1 MDILNIDIK
10 SHVPDI
16 IDAYTEVFGEEYR
29 YIIQEKL
36 KNIYYI
42 TYNNARGLDGYA
54 YFLEKS
60 KRCELNIKF
69 LKQIGVD
76 VSKYKK
82 QDFING
88 IDDELNRIITIYID
102 GIKAFDTDIDM
113 AKIDFTNKQDM
124 RLVLRLS
131 IQLDLL
137 NILKN
142 PSTEEITQNNYIK
155 FYQSEEY
162 KQLKVKIDEYIEKY
176 KQVEAEYREFLKQT
190 EKYRKY
196 VENENEREEKI
207 ERAKSFELFREIQE
221 LLPKDVLQILNQK
234 YNAETEKMKA
244 LFDNGIDF
252 KADIEYYSEEDEEK
266 LLDESTSEEQKN
278 KIYYYRLRYLKNMG
292 MDIKNLSRMNTGYD
306 QYKKY
311 TETENARKLIPTPKA
326 ASDIQ
331 KCRENKYE
339 ECRRKY
345 IYTKPEYKQA
355 AANLGRKEFVYKE
368 IEKNTVGA
376 TLGINVFGVCK
387 PILFFTVRKNE
398 EGMLDF
404 ILLHEFCHMIEY
416 TSKGSKICCGF
427 EIVGGDKIESNPY
440 DNKNR
445 KYERM
450 NETITDMFAMEARE
464 ILQSKGIYMLEDK
477 EHTRGIVDDKNTSS
491 ITKIIVKPLL
501 SRYRKQVIDAR
512 IWGDFQGLYDA
523 IGEKNFEELNDV
535 VNNVDY
541 LISQGL
547 VQKINTNQHDDE
559 LVLNFKSEVSR
570 IEEIYNNI
578 QMHCMENNIDYE
590 ER

>member
-29 YIIQEKL
+29 CIIQEKL

-42 TYNNARGLDGYA
+42 TYNNARGINGYA

-69 LKQIGVD
+69 LKEIGVD
-76 VSKYKK
+76 ISKYKK

-88 IDDELNRIITIYID
+88 IDDELNKIIKIYID

-113 AKIDFTNKQDM
+113 TKIDFNNKQPGALGW
-124 RLVLRLS
+124 RLMT
-131 IQLDLL
+131 QLDFL
-137 NILKN
+137 NTLKN
-142 PSTEEITQNNYIK
+142 TRTEEITQDNYIK
-155 FYQSEEY
+155 FYKSEEY

-176 KQVEAEYREFLKQT
+176 KQVEAEYRKFLKQT

-196 VENENEREEKI
+196 AEDEENRKEKI
-207 ERAKSFELFREIQE
+207 ERAKSFELFQEIRES
-221 LLPKDVLQILNQK
+221 LPKEVLQILNK
-234 YNAETEKMKA
+234 VYIADTDKMKVI
-244 LFDNGIDF
+244 FENGIDV
-252 KADIEYYSEEDEEK
+252 KSYIEYFSKEDEEK
-266 LLDESTSEEQKN
+266 LNNPNIVEPEK
-278 KIYYYRLRYLKNMG
+278 KRICYYRM
-292 MDIKNLSRMNTGYD
+292 
-306 QYKKY
+306 KY
-311 TETENARKLIPTPKA
+311 FRKLGFDVENISKYDYNRYKQYVEKEEIKKVIP
-326 ASDIQ
+326 SIEEVENIQ

-355 AANLGRKEFVYKE
+355 AANFGRKEFVYKE

-376 TLGINVFGVCK
+376 TLGMNVFGVCK

-416 TSKGSKICCGF
+416 TSKGSEICCGF

-440 DNKNR
+440 DNKKR

-491 ITKIIVKPLL
+491 ITKIILKPLL

-523 IGEKNFEELNDV
+523 IGEENFEELNDV

-547 VQKINTNQHDDE
+547 IQKISTNQQDDK
-559 LVLNFKSEVSR
+559 LVLKFKSQISR
-570 IEEIYNNI
+570 IDDIYNN
-578 QMHCMENNIDYE
+578 METHYLKNNIEFD